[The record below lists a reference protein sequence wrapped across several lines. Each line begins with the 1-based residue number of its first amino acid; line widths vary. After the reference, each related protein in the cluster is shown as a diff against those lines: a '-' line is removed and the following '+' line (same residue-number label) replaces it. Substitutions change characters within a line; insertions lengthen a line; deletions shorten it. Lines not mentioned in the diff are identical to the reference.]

1 MKLPFDTYLSPYTW
15 RYGSNEMRKVWSE
28 INRRKNM
35 RKVWVE
41 LAKAQ
46 NKAGLIKKD
55 ELKDIIAHENDVD
68 IERSREIEKEIYHE
82 VMAEIKCFAEQCKIG
97 GGKIHLGATSADIL
111 DNAEILQI
119 KEGVEIIKKKLK
131 ELIKIFAEKIEE
143 YQNLVCMGFTHL
155 QPAEPTTLGYRLSLY
170 TQDLLWD
177 LEFLEKA
184 ETFIKGKGIKG
195 AVGTGASYE
204 KLLKGNKT
212 SALELE
218 KEITAGLGVEPV
230 DVSGQTYPRKTDL
243 IIIEAL
249 VNIASSI
256 HKFNFD
262 LRIMQ
267 SPAFGEWSEPR
278 SSKRV
283 GSSAM
288 PFKKNPDKAE
298 KVCSICRLVSSYL
311 NTAWSNPSM
320 SLLERT
326 LDESANR
333 RTFIP
338 ESFLIIDEAIITTAL
353 MVKDLVIFEKII
365 KANLE
370 KFGIFSSTE
379 SLMMEAVKKGANR
392 QDMHELI
399 RDLSMKAWD
408 EVSQGKPNPLK
419 KLLLENKEI
428 KKYLKA
434 KGMEK
439 LLDPGDHIG
448 NAKQRTEF
456 FLKKIKKC
464 LLRKNK

>member
-15 RYGSNEMRKVWSE
+15 RYGSNEMREIWSE
-28 INRRKNM
+28 VNRRKKM
-35 RKVWVE
+35 RKVWAE

-46 NKAGLIKKD
+46 NKAGLVSKE
-55 ELKDIIAHENDVD
+55 ELKDIISHQDDVD
-68 IERSREIEKEIYHE
+68 IERSHEIEKEIYHE
-82 VMAEIKCFAEQCKIG
+82 VMAEIKTYTQQCKIG
-97 GGKIHLGATSADIL
+97 GGKIHLGATSTDIL
-111 DNAEILQI
+111 DNAEILQM
-119 KEGVEIIKKKLK
+119 KEAVTIIKNKLK
-131 ELIKIFAEKIEE
+131 ELIKTFSIQIEK
-143 YQNLVCMGFTHL
+143 YQDLVCMGFTHL

-170 TQDLLWD
+170 AQDLLWD

-184 ETFIKGKGIKG
+184 ETFVKGKGIKG

-204 KLLKGNKT
+204 KLLKDSKI
-212 SALELE
+212 SSIELE
-218 KEITAGLGVEPV
+218 KEIIKGLGLETI
-230 DVSGQTYPRKTDL
+230 DVSGQTYPRKIDL

-249 VNIASSI
+249 SNIASSI

-267 SPAFGEWSEPR
+267 SPTFGEWSEPR

-311 NTAWSNPSM
+311 NVAWSNPSM

-338 ESFLIIDEAIITTAL
+338 ESFLIIDEAIITTNA
-353 MVKDLVIFEKII
+353 MVKDLVVFEKVI
-365 KANLE
+365 KTNLE

-399 RDLSMKAWD
+399 RELSMQAWD
-408 EVSQGKPNPLK
+408 QVSQGKPNPLRNI
-419 KLLLENKEI
+419 LLENKEI
-428 KKYLKA
+428 KKYLSEKET
-434 KGMEK
+434 EK
-439 LLDPGDHIG
+439 LLDPKDHIG
-448 NAKQRTEF
+448 NTKQRTKL
-456 FLKKIKKC
+456 FLKKIKKY
-464 LLRKNK
+464 LQN